1 MDNKIFR
8 LISRKN
14 ENKKYLEDIKSLEK
28 QKKTLKMKIGVIED
42 FFAKKDVKGSANIL
56 ISYS

>member
-42 FFAKKDVKGSANIL
+42 FFAKKDVKG
-56 ISYS
+56 